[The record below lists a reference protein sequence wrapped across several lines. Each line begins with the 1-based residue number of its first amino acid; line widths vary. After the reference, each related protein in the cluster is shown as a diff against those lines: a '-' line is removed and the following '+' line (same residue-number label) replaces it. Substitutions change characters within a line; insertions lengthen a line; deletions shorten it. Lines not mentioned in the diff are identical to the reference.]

1 MAKVTKKVVSL
12 PRVIEKVCE
21 KMKRDLKLLFQEAG
35 KKIKEGEHEVGHDL
49 NSLSKKL
56 ERHHINLTAT
66 SLRKLMDLVT
76 GKRKLSIAAK
86 NRLALFAGFQ
96 TWEDL
101 DEALHGDADGDENYA
116 VK

>member
-1 MAKVTKKVVSL
+1 
-12 PRVIEKVCE
+12 
-21 KMKRDLKLLFQEAG
+21 MKRDLKLLFQEAG

-96 TWEDL
+96 TWGRPRRSAARRCRWRREL
-101 DEALHGDADGDENYA
+101 CREISGQ
-116 VK
+116 